1 MSCNC
6 CICHRP
12 VADESAGILTM
23 GGYATPKYLCEECEG
38 AISVAAESED
48 SSEIRQAIE
57 KLGTSLTK
65 ADTGDVRVI
74 NIVTEMIDDAG
85 KRAEAIDNGTYVKE
99 ESDTTEEAEEFDIT
113 EELQETEEDKKLDEH
128 EAAVNKKLDTV
139 FSWVSAG
146 LLALVVIFFIIRF
159 IF

>member
-12 VADESAGILTM
+12 VEGESAGILTM
-23 GGYATPKYLCEECEG
+23 GGYGTPKYLCEECE
-38 AISVAAESED
+38 AAVLVTTESED
-48 SSEIRQAIE
+48 SSEIRHAIE
-57 KLGTSLTK
+57 KLGSSLTK

-74 NIVTEMIDDAG
+74 DTVTEIIEDAG

-99 ESDTTEEAEEFDIT
+99 ELDESEETEEFDIT
-113 EELQETEEDKKLDEH
+113 EELEETEEDRMLDEH

-139 FSWVSAG
+139 FSWISAG